1 MLNVENGSAQP
12 SSLERKVKWLR
23 ERVVSAGKLREFGN
37 ILLTPL
43 IKWSL
48 VSSSDFNVGH
58 EKEKQLGLK
67 HMNFISSVGHCVKK
81 HISKYEKLICCTPF
95 LKMRGE
101 VGWSECQSGHP
112 EETET

>member
-1 MLNVENGSAQP
+1 MAKHNHLHWKKKFWKYTTQ
-12 SSLERKVKWLR
+12 LT
-23 ERVVSAGKLREFGN
+23 LREFGN

-67 HMNFISSVGHCVKK
+67 HMNFISKC
-81 HISKYEKLICCTPF
+81 
-95 LKMRGE
+95 
-101 VGWSECQSGHP
+101 
-112 EETET
+112 